1 MLMAMCGMMIPA
13 SENSVI
19 GMFDELYVDIGD
31 EQSIEQS
38 LSTFSSHM
46 TNIARILRT
55 ADEKSLIMLDELCS
69 GTDPVEGS
77 ALAVSILDEFRKR
90 DCKVIATTH
99 YQEVKMYAI
108 KTDNV
113 ENASCEFDIKTLRPT
128 YRVIVGMPGKS
139 NAFAISS
146 KLGISSDI
154 IDNAKELVSLNDNVY
169 KLRTEV
175 ENLSD
180 SIHECKPIISEEIQK
195 LAVEFGA
202 TLLYNFL
209 SQIESKCKEA
219 ERRIKKASNAIPIP
233 DTAFYILIT
242 IVVAL
247 SSFFVCMIVANAEI
261 LHSGLIWKAVIGCI
275 LMVVL
280 GIGIAVIIQKFS
292 DRDK

>member
-1 MLMAMCGMMIPA
+1 MKPNMKKKFDFSAEM
-13 SENSVI
+13 SEA
-19 GMFDELYVDIGD
+19 E
-31 EQSIEQS
+31 
-38 LSTFSSHM
+38 
-46 TNIARILRT
+46 
-55 ADEKSLIMLDELCS
+55 
-69 GTDPVEGS
+69 
-77 ALAVSILDEFRKR
+77 
-90 DCKVIATTH
+90 
-99 YQEVKMYAI
+99 AI
-108 KTDNV
+108 KATPKNEYLEE
-113 ENASCEFDIKTLRPT
+113 ENHLLDI
-128 YRVIVGMPGKS
+128 
-139 NAFAISS
+139 N
-146 KLGISSDI
+146 
-154 IDNAKELVSLNDNVY
+154 VSLNDNVY